1 MAVCL
6 YKPLWM
12 TIRHFALAVIAALLV
27 ICAGVIRVCRPGHA
41 QSVRRLLLLWL
52 PLLLLLRLI
61 LVPLV

>member
-1 MAVCL
+1 MAVRL

-27 ICAGVIRVCRPGHA
+27 ARTVMIRVCRPGHA

-52 PLLLLLRLI
+52 PLRLI

>member
-1 MAVCL
+1 MAVRL

-12 TIRHFALAVIAALLV
+12 TIRHFALAVFAALV
-27 ICAGVIRVCRPGHA
+27 TRNVMIRVCRPGHA

-52 PLLLLLRLI
+52 LLRLI